1 MTKFT
6 CTKRRAVLKFPD
18 QILGKSVKCQTCKS
32 IQDIPAVIAVPRRS
46 ASKNS
51 VLVMSIII
59 IVGLIALVAV
69 AVSSS
74 RDADKRQQ
82 EYNKYIEESKEF
94 WKKREQELEKQRG
107 ER

>member
-1 MTKFT
+1 
-6 CTKRRAVLKFPD
+6 
-18 QILGKSVKCQTCKS
+18 
-32 IQDIPAVIAVPRRS
+32 
-46 ASKNS
+46 
-51 VLVMSIII
+51 MSIII